1 MQSKITLRKIYT
13 AFFFLGVFYIPF
25 NDFEGLSFL
34 GEYKNEAATYF
45 FLIGFLILILES
57 LLKGKI
63 NIPYRNSLSIV
74 LILFIVWTFLS
85 TLIII
90 ETVLDNYYRQISG
103 INRYIWQ
110 TMSLLISAVIFTI
123 FFWNVIR
130 SEERRVGID

>member
-45 FLIGFLILILES
+45 FLLGFLILIIES

-63 NIPYRNSLSIV
+63 NITYRNSLSIV

-85 TLIII
+85 TLINIY
-90 ETVLDNYYRQISG
+90 TVLESYYKQSYG
-103 INRYIWQ
+103 INRYIMQ
-110 TMSLLISAVIFTI
+110 SISSFISLLIYPI
-123 FFWNVIR
+123 FFFYLF
-130 SEERRVGID
+130 